1 MVRRLVNEKTLELN
15 ISHELMEILG
25 VHVFGFTL
33 QEEGESGGDITFY
46 PPLGNPLLIQYKRT
60 RSGTDGTNGKF
71 EINNNRGKN
80 QHLILDMI
88 SRSGMIDT
96 YYFFPLIISDNF
108 LTSNFGRLLEHTI
121 IIEASNIT
129 GSLNWR
135 DTAHKIEVN
144 NDGRFNVFS
153 NVHKGYSGIKI
164 SNFLEVIKKKI
175 YDSET
180 IDMKFNEYIIS
191 TISKLEEQAI
201 SEKII
206 GQSEHTFLFF
216 GKNEDTNDIRYI
228 QMPIMIRGYSDYARK

>member
-15 ISHELMEILG
+15 ISHELMKILG
-25 VHVFGFTL
+25 VQIFGFTL
-33 QEEGESGGDITFY
+33 QEEGSFGGDISFY

-60 RSGTDGTNGKF
+60 RSGIDGINGKF
-71 EINNNRGKN
+71 EINNNRRKN

-88 SRSGMIDT
+88 SRSGMVDT

-108 LTSNFGRLLEHTI
+108 LTLNFGRLLEHTI

-129 GSLNWR
+129 GNLNWR

-144 NDGRFNVFS
+144 NDGTFSVFS
-153 NVHKGYSGIKI
+153 NGNEGDSGIKI
-164 SNFLEVIKKKI
+164 STFLEVIKKKL
-175 YDSET
+175 YDSKI

-191 TISKLEEQAI
+191 TISRLEELAR

-216 GKNEDTNDIRYI
+216 GRNNDTNDIRYI
-228 QMPIMIRGYSDYARK
+228 QIPIMIRGYSDYAQF